1 MTRSIGSLFVASAL
15 LLLTACAQSFHQGER
30 LGSVGAHM
38 NPGYPESPSYWNGP
52 GFWWNPFGYYGSGYG
67 WYGGGGIIE
76 QVQCDPAGHGNA
88 HPRQSTCTETQRP
101 HDKLRCARQCH
112 RRDNDQQ

>member
-38 NPGYPESPSYWNGP
+38 NPGYLESPSYWNGP

-67 WYGGGGIIE
+67 WYGGGYGIGS
-76 QVQCDPAGHGNA
+76 QQSNAPAPRPTPPANA
-88 HPRQSTCTETQRP
+88 PPQFQ
-101 HDKLRCARQCH
+101 KKY
-112 RRDNDQQ
+112 

>member
-38 NPGYPESPSYWNGP
+38 NPGYQESPSYWNGP
-52 GFWWNPFGYYGSGYG
+52 GFRWNPFGYYGSGYG
-67 WYGGGGIIE
+67 WYGGGSGIGS
-76 QVQCDPAGHGNA
+76 QQSNAPAPRPIPPANA
-88 HPRQSTCTETQRP
+88 PPQFQ
-101 HDKLRCARQCH
+101 KKY
-112 RRDNDQQ
+112 

>member
-38 NPGYPESPSYWNGP
+38 NSGYPESPSYWNGP

-67 WYGGGGIIE
+67 WHGGGYGVGS
-76 QVQCDPAGHGNA
+76 QRSSAPAPGPTPPANA
-88 HPRQSTCTETQRP
+88 PPQFQ
-101 HDKLRCARQCH
+101 KKY
-112 RRDNDQQ
+112 